1 MKKKHTITA
10 KEFDKIFDDGGDISQ
25 YMDFK
30 NPMKWDEFIQK
41 HKIELKAPKP
51 KRMNLDLPEWV
62 MDKVDNCANALGMP
76 RQALIRVWILEKLG
90 IPLGK
95 VGG

>member
-1 MKKKHTITA
+1 MKKKNTITA
-10 KEFDKIFDDGGDISQ
+10 KEFDKLFDDGEDVSQ
-25 YMDFK
+25 YLDSSSRMSTA
-30 NPMKWDEFIQK
+30 EFLKK
-41 HKIELKAPKP
+41 HKIGVAP